1 LIFDKNNTLII
12 EKNWILDSTKMNLFK
27 NNILY
32 NDSAYFFSKVEYQSS
47 NSRLSVPGYSF
58 FINDTLTEEKI
69 LVGEFRSNE
78 HFRLMKKIDQ
88 IIKEYHLE

>member
-1 LIFDKNNTLII
+1 VNT
-12 EKNWILDSTKMNLFK
+12 
-27 NNILY
+27 
-32 NDSAYFFSKVEYQSS
+32 KVT
-47 NSRLSVPGYSF
+47 GYSF

-69 LVGEFRSNE
+69 LVDEFSSNE